1 MHNYT
6 QLYFPMA
13 KNRYSGCLVFEVEI
27 VVVKRNHLLDFAL
40 KDQTKLVRNLNP
52 KCGWDR
58 LRHLTVHALVV
69 LQFFFCF
76 LFLMKGIFGA
86 IATRRMRRRLNW
98 ESPGIREV
106 ILAGFCRGFEKV
118 LTEILE

>member
-1 MHNYT
+1 MI
-6 QLYFPMA
+6 P
-13 KNRYSGCLVFEVEI
+13 RDCLVFEVEI

-69 LQFFFCF
+69 LQFFFL
-76 LFLMKGIFGA
+76 LFVLDEGYFWCHSNKKNEKKIELG
-86 IATRRMRRRLNW
+86 
-98 ESPGIREV
+98 ESRD
-106 ILAGFCRGFEKV
+106 
-118 LTEILE
+118 